1 MDILSEIIEISN
13 QMIDVL
19 DESGFFDENQFIDS
33 LPLKQAL
40 QIRMQ
45 RKWEQ
50 ENDMYL
56 TDDEFLELC
65 NEVHEN
71 TIADTIADL
80 VEKGALDMSVGED
93 GEIYYSSNK
102 DFNWDENGI

>member
-13 QMIDVL
+13 QMIYVL

-40 QIRMQ
+40 QIKMQ

-56 TDDEFLELC
+56 TDAEFLEVC
-65 NEVHEN
+65 NEVHEQC
-71 TIADTIADL
+71 IADSIESL
-80 VEKGALDMSVGED
+80 VDKGALNMSVGED
-93 GEIYYSSNK
+93 GDIYYSNNP
-102 DFNWDENGI
+102 DFDINNL